1 MEQANNPVEE
11 AYLNYC
17 DNASKLPMDE
27 TKFDRCFTGWSQ
39 AVNDESVLSKLGEVT
54 ILEIEAVSVAR
65 FDNPYD
71 ILDAEWNKIEDWLS
85 NERASAP
92 EGVNKMY
99 HSSPTFWWYD
109 TNGQMLSTAIGAALI
124 TIGFSAF
131 IVLLAS
137 RSFVLTLFSVSCIIY
152 VLTATTAS
160 LNGLGWDLGL

>member
-1 MEQANNPVEE
+1 M
-11 AYLNYC
+11 NYC

-85 NERASAP
+85 NERASAL

-152 VLTATTAS
+152 VLAATTAS